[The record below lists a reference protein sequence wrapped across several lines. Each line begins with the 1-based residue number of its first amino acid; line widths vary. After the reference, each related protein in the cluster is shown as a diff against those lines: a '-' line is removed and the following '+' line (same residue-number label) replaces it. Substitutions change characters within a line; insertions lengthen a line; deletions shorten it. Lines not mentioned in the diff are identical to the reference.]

1 MKISVKGKQLD
12 VGDAWRR
19 NVEERLPVIAEKYF
33 GDAQEAQV
41 TLSKDKARF
50 LVDVAMRIGRRM
62 VVQSHGV
69 GVDAQVALDDAAE
82 HLDKRLRRYKR
93 RLRDHNRTR
102 LDETETL
109 PARQYVLAAE
119 ADEPESEAPDNPI
132 VIAEM
137 DTEIETLSVGEA
149 VMHMDLA
156 NLPSMLF
163 RNRAH
168 GGINMVYRRQDGH
181 VGWVDPRGNRRG
193 EEGGA

>member
-50 LVDVAMRIGRRM
+50 LVDIAMRIGRRM
-62 VVQSHGV
+62 VVQSHGA

-93 RLRDHNRTR
+93 RLRDHNRAR

-119 ADEPESEAPDNPI
+119 EDEPESEAPDNPI